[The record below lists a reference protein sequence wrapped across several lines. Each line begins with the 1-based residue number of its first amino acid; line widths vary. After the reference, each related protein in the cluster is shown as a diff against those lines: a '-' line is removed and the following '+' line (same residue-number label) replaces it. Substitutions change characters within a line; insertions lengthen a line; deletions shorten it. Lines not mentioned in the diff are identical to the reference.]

1 MQMLPRSLN
10 PNLVAGEFPSQ
21 EFLMDFLS
29 SSWLRWA
36 VLWPVAK
43 GTPWVL
49 GPKGAPYAPYG
60 PHGGK
65 LHHSAAWSSA
75 PRWAGLGSAGLGLAW
90 LDLVG
95 FWLES

>member
-10 PNLVAGEFPSQ
+10 SNLVAGEFPSQ
-21 EFLMDFLS
+21 EFLRDFLS

-36 VLWPVAK
+36 FLGPVAK
-43 GTPWVL
+43 GTPLVL
-49 GPKGAPYAPYG
+49 GPKGAPYG
-60 PHGGK
+60 PPMAHMEG
-65 LHHSAAWSSA
+65 SSTILQ
-75 PRWAGLGSAGLGLAW
+75 PGPVRLAGLGWAGLGLAW